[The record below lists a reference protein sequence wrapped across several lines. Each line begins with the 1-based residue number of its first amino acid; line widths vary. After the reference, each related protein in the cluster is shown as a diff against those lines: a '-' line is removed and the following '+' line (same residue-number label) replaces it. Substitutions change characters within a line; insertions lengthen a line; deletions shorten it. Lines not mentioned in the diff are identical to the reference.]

1 MPGGPGLP
9 PSGASPMIRKD
20 SQGKAGGLLDQLG
33 NNELDMKRRQDNRAQ
48 QQNEYNRYL
57 AAQQPNQ
64 QQPQAMPMSRQ
75 RSASGRQLPDVSSSL
90 HTGGM
95 QMIGG
100 HQMRQQED
108 KQKMQRDY
116 QHMLNE
122 QM

>member
-1 MPGGPGLP
+1 MV
-9 PSGASPMIRKD
+9 RKD

-57 AAQQPNQ
+57 AAQQSNQ

-75 RSASGRQLPDVSSSL
+75 RSASGRQLPDASSSL
-90 HTGGM
+90 HAGGM

-100 HQMRQQED
+100 H
-108 KQKMQRDY
+108 
-116 QHMLNE
+116 
-122 QM
+122 